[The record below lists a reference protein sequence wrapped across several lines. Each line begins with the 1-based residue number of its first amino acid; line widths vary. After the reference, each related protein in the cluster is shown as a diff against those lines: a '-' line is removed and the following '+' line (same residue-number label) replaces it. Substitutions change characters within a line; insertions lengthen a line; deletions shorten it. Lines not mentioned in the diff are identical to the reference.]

1 MTCNVIWLR
10 QALAAYQDRL
20 NNVLCVTVN
29 CRIGSLEMGLWQ

>member
-20 NNVLCVTVN
+20 NNVLCVTAAE
-29 CRIGSLEMGLWQ
+29 IPALE